1 MASTA
6 FFFLSKQFYTYAPV
20 SLEIE
25 PFSWRSDYCSV
36 ARLDGTGYNGI
47 CKSR

>member
-6 FFFLSKQFYTYAPV
+6 FFFLPKIYTYAPV
-20 SLEIE
+20 LLEIG